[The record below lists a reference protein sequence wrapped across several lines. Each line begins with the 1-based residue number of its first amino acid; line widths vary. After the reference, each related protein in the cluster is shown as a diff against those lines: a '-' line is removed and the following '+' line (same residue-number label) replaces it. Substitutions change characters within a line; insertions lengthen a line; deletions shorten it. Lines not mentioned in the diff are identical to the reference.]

1 MGGIAEARDKP
12 AMSIEVLDT
21 HLDYLRRDI
30 TTVLAAIQHMA
41 TKEDIRALEARM
53 QLFVTRQDFD
63 ALASKVAAGSV
74 QSTLDR
80 WLTTATKIA
89 TFFGVVGAG
98 CGAVYAFVHFVDRVP
113 K

>member
-1 MGGIAEARDKP
+1 
-12 AMSIEVLDT
+12 MSIEVLDT
-21 HLDYLRRDI
+21 HLDYLRHDMR
-30 TTVLAAIQHMA
+30 TVLAAIQHMA

-53 QLFVTRQDFD
+53 QSFVTRADFD
-63 ALASKVAAGSV
+63 ALAQRVQSGSV

-89 TFFGVVGAG
+89 GFCAAVGAAG
-98 CGAVYAFVHFVDRVP
+98 GVVYAFVHFVDRVP